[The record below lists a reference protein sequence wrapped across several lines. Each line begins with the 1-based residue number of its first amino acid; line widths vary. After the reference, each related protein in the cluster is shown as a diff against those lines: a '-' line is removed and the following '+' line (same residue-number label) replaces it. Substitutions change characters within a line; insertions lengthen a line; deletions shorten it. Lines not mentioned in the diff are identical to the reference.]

1 MAAELRPVVVSLTRL
16 YNETSEALG
25 GPRANPAK
33 KREMED
39 NSRKIGLLFAKLN
52 NQDISL
58 NAASKLVQ
66 LCQALDSADFASAL
80 HIQVILTTS
89 EWDECNFWLAAL
101 KRMIKTRQNMRRQ

>member
-80 HIQVILTTS
+80 HIQVWSRVACILITS
-89 EWDECNFWLAAL
+89 TSSCCML
-101 KRMIKTRQNMRRQ
+101 KNANKNKLSYI